1 MARINAEVLTE
12 KLIANPDYI
21 LQILE
26 ALGFDYIR
34 DKGKYFQF
42 PNKDGD
48 NMTSCVVWKETL
60 VYNNYT
66 RIGQNGN
73 IYTLTMSEICADFPK
88 TLAWIANEIGLSS
101 GSLSRTIRRPFGG
114 FYKSLMADTED
125 IEDSMK
131 IYSESALKDDLGKFN
146 MMWYNDGVDF
156 QTQQV
161 FNLGYN
167 LETNS
172 ILIPIYNT
180 AGELVGCKARRN
192 DTKCEDSERWWAYL
206 PFPKT
211 QIVYGYH
218 WNYKKIIEKD
228 ICIITESEKSVHQCY
243 SFNCHLA
250 LSVLGHDISKAQAKH
265 IKSLRTRK
273 IIVAFDE
280 GLEESIIREQAERL
294 IVNNK
299 IFQNKVGYIFDRN
312 HKYLKEGSKDS
323 PSDNNKQVFQSLL
336 KECVVW
342 IN

>member
-1 MARINAEVLTE
+1 MARISAEVLTE
-12 KLIANPDYI
+12 KIIANPDYI

-26 ALGFDYIR
+26 ALDFSHIR

-48 NMTSCVVWKETL
+48 NPVACVVWKETL
-60 VYNNYT
+60 VYQNYT
-66 RIGQNGN
+66 RIGKNGN
-73 IYTLTMSEICADFPK
+73 IFTLVADEICADFPK
-88 TLAWIANEIGLSS
+88 TLTWIANEIGLSKE
-101 GSLSRTIRRPFGG
+101 SLSRTIRRPFGG
-114 FYKSLMADTED
+114 FYRDLMADTED

-131 IYSESALKDDLGKFN
+131 IYPISEIEADLWKYNKMFFN
-146 MMWYNDGVDF
+146 QGCSFESQEY
-156 QTQQV
+156 

-180 AGELVGCKARRN
+180 SGELVGCKARRN

-218 WNYKKIIEKD
+218 WNYQKIIEKD
-228 ICIITESEKSVHQCY
+228 MCIIFEAEKSCVQCH
-243 SFNCHLA
+243 SMDCHLA

-265 IKSLRTRK
+265 IKSLRTKK
-273 IIVAFDE
+273 IILAFDE
-280 GLEESIIREQAERL
+280 GIEESILREQAERL
-294 IVNNK
+294 VVNNK
-299 IFQNKVGYIFDRN
+299 IFQNKVGYIYDRE
-312 HKYLKEGSKDS
+312 HKYLTENSKDS
-323 PSDNNKQVFQSLL
+323 PSDNGSKIFQKLI